1 MTDQKLTR
9 VLAYFL
15 IGFCGFILCCAF
27 IEYLSIILLG
37 SGFIWGVY
45 LLKNKN
51 SDTNKIQNK
60 DKS

>member
-15 IGFCGFILCCAF
+15 IAFCGFILCCAF
-27 IEYLSIILLG
+27 IEYLPIILLG
-37 SGFIWGVY
+37 SGFVWGVY

-51 SDTNKIQNK
+51 KDNDTNK